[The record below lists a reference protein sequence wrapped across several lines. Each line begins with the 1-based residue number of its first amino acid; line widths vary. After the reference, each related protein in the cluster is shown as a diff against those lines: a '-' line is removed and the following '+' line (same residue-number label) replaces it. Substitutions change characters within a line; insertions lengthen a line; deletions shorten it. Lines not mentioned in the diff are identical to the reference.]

1 MVVKMKKYL
10 FLVFHRDYLNFLKQL
25 RSCGVVHVTRKKSDD
40 LEPSPEMADLKQYIT
55 RLHKA
60 IRFLRPRAENPVK
73 PSQSI
78 HVETILSNLEAKQ
91 QAYEKARH
99 DLALLQ
105 KEIALAEPWG
115 EFDSQTAQKLAE
127 QNIKI
132 RFFKCSG
139 KKFQSNWENEF
150 HLAVINQTKNYI
162 FFVVFERPDK
172 TANFSCEEVFLPD
185 APLSQLQ
192 HRYNELQQKIPQIEQ
207 EFTQIANE
215 SLTILE
221 TAISKAMQEVDFNEV
236 QQSAEAIAED
246 TLLILAGWVP
256 ADRQQELEQML
267 KEAQCVAVEVDPEPD
282 EHPPIVLKNGYFARL
297 FEPIARMFSLP
308 DYTELDLTAAFAP
321 FFTLFFGLCLGD
333 AGYGVLIL
341 LGTFIARFYV
351 KEELKPIMTLGMVL
365 GFSTTVVGILT
376 GTIFGVWLTMTESAQ
391 LQKLVILGNPEQIF
405 YLALIIGVVQILFGI
420 IIQMLNRIR
429 QFGFPAGL
437 SPLGWFILILS
448 LVGIMLKGMHQNEL
462 ISQITAKTIWVGI
475 GLILLFNDMK
485 ANIFVRLGK
494 GLWELYNITGFF
506 GDVLSYVRLF
516 ALGISSAIL
525 GLVINSI
532 ASQMQG
538 IPWIGPV
545 LFILILLI
553 GHTANILL
561 SGLGAFVHPM
571 RLTFVEFYKNAG
583 FKGGGKPYKPFV
595 LSESK

>member
-10 FLVFHRDYLNFLKQL
+10 FLVFHRDYLDFLKQL
-25 RSCGVVHVTRKKSDD
+25 RGCGVVHVTRKKGDD
-40 LEPSPEMADLKQYIT
+40 MEPSAEMANLKQYIS

-60 IRFLRPRAENPVK
+60 IRFLRPRVENPVK
-73 PSQSI
+73 P
-78 HVETILSNLEAKQ
+78 VESANAESILSDLETKQ
-91 QAYEKARH
+91 HAYEKARQ

-105 KEIALAEPWG
+105 KEIALVEPWG
-115 EFDSQTAQKLAE
+115 EFDSQTARKLAE
-127 QNIKI
+127 QNIKM

-139 KKFQSNWENEF
+139 KRYQSDWESEY
-150 HLAVINQTKNYI
+150 HLAIIKQTKSFIY
-162 FFVVFERPDK
+162 FVVFERSEK
-172 TANFSCEEVFLPD
+172 TANFPCEEIFLPD
-185 APLSQLQ
+185 ASLSQLQ
-192 HRYNELQQKIPQIEQ
+192 HRYEELQQKIPQLEQ
-207 EFTQIANE
+207 EFTQIADE
-215 SLTILE
+215 SLTTLE

-236 QQSAEAIAED
+236 HQSGEAIAED
-246 TLLILAGWVP
+246 TLLTLVGWVP
-256 ADRQQELEQML
+256 KDRQQELEQMIE
-267 KEAQCVAVEVDPEPD
+267 EAQCVAVEVDPEPD

-333 AGYGVLIL
+333 AGYGILIL

-351 KEELKPIMTLGMVL
+351 KEELKPIMTLGMLL
-365 GFSTTVVGILT
+365 GFSTTVIGILT
-376 GTIFGVWLTMTESAQ
+376 GTVFGIWITMSEFTQ
-391 LQKLVILGNPEQIF
+391 LQKFVVLGDPEQIF

-420 IIQMLNRIR
+420 IIQMINRIR
-429 QFGFPAGL
+429 QFGFTAGL
-437 SPLGWFILILS
+437 SPVGWFILIVS
-448 LVGIMLKGMHQNEL
+448 LVGIMLKGTHQNEL
-462 ISQITAKTIWVGI
+462 ISQVTGKTVWGGI
-475 GLILLFNDMK
+475 ILILLFNDIK

-532 ASQMQG
+532 ASQMQS

-545 LFILILLI
+545 FFILILLI